1 MRRALTVG
9 ILGIVCAGGLWG
21 AAKRRPAPRFPVRT
35 ELKVAPSE
43 AIEERVRDEMRK
55 AEEILG
61 RMDAASICESP
72 YVISAFYYRD
82 GFLNGYDAGRSDA
95 DPARRIISQIARQFT
110 PERKR
115 EFVRLLH
122 ERFDEREPKPRP
134 GFVSPMPYKVP
145 PKPRSRRIHANAL
158 DLFAP
163 EGTTVVSASAGV
175 VLLAEQGWTE
185 SDPFSTSSH
194 AGGNTAIVFDP
205 AGDRFYR
212 YCHFDTV
219 AVTAGQAVEAG
230 DPVGTIGHSGLNAS
244 RPRHGGH
251 VHFEVHRWRDDAM
264 RPLENLEIWE
274 LFRSAAR

>member
-9 ILGIVCAGGLWG
+9 ILGIVCAAGLCA
-21 AAKRRPAPRFPVRT
+21 AAKRRPAARSPVRT
-35 ELKVAPSE
+35 ELRVAPSE
-43 AIEERVRDEMRK
+43 AVEDRVRAEMRK
-55 AEEILG
+55 ADEILE
-61 RMDAASICESP
+61 RMDEASLLESP
-72 YVISAFYYRD
+72 YVVSALYYRD
-82 GFLNGYDAGRSDA
+82 GFLNGYDKDRSDA
-95 DPARRIISQIARQFT
+95 DPARRIISHIARQLT

-122 ERFDEREPKPRP
+122 GRYDEREPKPRP
-134 GFVSPMPYKVP
+134 AFVSPMPYKVP

-163 EGTTVVSASAGV
+163 EGTAVVSASAGV

-194 AGGNTAIVFDP
+194 AGGNSVIVFDP
-205 AGDRFYR
+205 ASDRFYR
-212 YCHFDTV
+212 YCHFETV
-219 AVTAGQAVEAG
+219 TVTAGQAVEPG